1 MNCRSISSVFMN
13 ILYRNFKKG
22 KPLKEMAFY
31 EESEWQH
38 STDQTNIVNSR
49 NILEKTKG
57 DMYSHW
63 FR

>member
-1 MNCRSISSVFMN
+1 MN

-38 STDQTNIVNSR
+38 STDQTNIVNSQ
-49 NILEKTKG
+49 NILEKTKRG
-57 DMYSHW
+57 HV
-63 FR
+63 